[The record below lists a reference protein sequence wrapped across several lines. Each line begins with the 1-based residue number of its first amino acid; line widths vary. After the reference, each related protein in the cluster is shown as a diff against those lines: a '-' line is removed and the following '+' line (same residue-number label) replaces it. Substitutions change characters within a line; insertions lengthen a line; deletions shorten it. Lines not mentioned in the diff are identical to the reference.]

1 MERYEYL
8 LVKTPGKSSKYKGI
22 SKSDDPFALTLMDGM
37 NELALKGWEF
47 IGCETMTEEC
57 RSLFRGKTKRDHEYM
72 VYRRRLGS
80 DCMTLADQPQQ
91 PKNSAAPGSGTSF
104 THRPQVLST
113 CAFFLRAKD

>member
-8 LVKTPGKSSKYKGI
+8 LVKTPAKSIKYKGV

-37 NELALKGWEF
+37 NKLALKGWQF
-47 IGCETMTEEC
+47 IGCETMTEDC
-57 RSLFRGKTKRDHEYM
+57 RSLFWGNTKRDHEYM
-72 VYRRRLGS
+72 VYRRCLRS
-80 DCMTLADQPQQ
+80 DCMIPDVQPRRS
-91 PKNSAAPGSGTSF
+91 KNSAARESGIAF

>member
-1 MERYEYL
+1 MERYEYF
-8 LVKTPGKSSKYKGI
+8 LVKTPAKSTKYKDL

-47 IGCETMTEEC
+47 IGCERMTEDC

-80 DCMTLADQPQQ
+80 DCMTLADQPQR
-91 PKNSAAPGSGTSF
+91 PKNSAAPGPGTAI
-104 THRPQVLST
+104 THRPHVLSP
-113 CAFFLRAKD
+113 RS